1 MCNEKLLN
9 FILDLLNISLIFSGT
24 TGVSRRPA
32 LFNVFRH
39 KPKPEPA
46 RVVEKKPS
54 FLRNFKAAFQVI
66 LF

>member
-1 MCNEKLLN
+1 MFCFGYWKFL
-9 FILDLLNISLIFSGT
+9 GT

-66 LF
+66 HAINCMKIFVYGT